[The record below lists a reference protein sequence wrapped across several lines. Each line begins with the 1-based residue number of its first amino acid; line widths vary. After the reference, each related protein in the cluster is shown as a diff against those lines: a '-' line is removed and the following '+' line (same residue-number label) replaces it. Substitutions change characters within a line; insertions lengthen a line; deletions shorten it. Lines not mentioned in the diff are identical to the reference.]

1 MTIRCDRVNNRS
13 NIWRSRRHHCC
24 YAKDDHLFY
33 LAKFLHWNWKIN
45 PNKINL
51 QLKSFCFYFFEILW
65 ISRPLPVLIFYSLGC
80 VLSITSDC
88 LIHGNYFPDFLYS
101 DEALRALQ
109 NSNWKNEN
117 NVQFTGITCCTVVQL
132 VQCTLVITFKMN
144 RVHDWTSRLYL
155 DCVVIY
161 SKSLERRMHMRS
173 GLCRMH

>member
-1 MTIRCDRVNNRS
+1 MGSSLAWTWWPSGATGLITGLTSDGADATIVVMQKMTTCF
-13 NIWRSRRHHCC
+13 IWQS
-24 YAKDDHLFY
+24 FY
-33 LAKFLHWNWKIN
+33 IEIEKLI

-109 NSNWKNEN
+109 KFQLEKWK
-117 NVQFTGITCCTVVQL
+117 
-132 VQCTLVITFKMN
+132 QCTIYRYYLLHSGTTGTVYIGN
-144 RVHDWTSRLYL
+144 NLQNEPRSRLNFTTL
-155 DCVVIY
+155 P
-161 SKSLERRMHMRS
+161 
-173 GLCRMH
+173 GLCSYLQ